1 MDIEV
6 RLAGKEDIDKIHR
19 ILDEIQ
25 GCEFDHRGKRFEEA
39 LNTRFSHFL
48 VAVTDSKVIGYLNLW
63 NLPDLVDGR
72 YLGII
77 LDCYVSQMYRNMG
90 VGRMLIDAS
99 MELGAKLEINKYYG
113 WMGPD
118 NRAAIT
124 LLKRCGFSTESLM
137 LEKKEDAGK
146 AP

>member
-1 MDIEV
+1 MDVEV
-6 RLAGKEDIDKIHR
+6 RLAGKDDIDNIHN

-25 GCEFDHRGKRFEEA
+25 GCEREERQQRFDEA
-39 LNTRFSHFL
+39 LNSRFSHFL
-48 VAVTDSKVIGYLNLW
+48 VAVCDEKIVGYLNLW
-63 NLPDLVDGR
+63 SLPDLVDGEF
-72 YLGII
+72 LGII
-77 LDCYVSQMYRNMG
+77 LDCYVSGKYRNRG

-99 MELGAKLEINKYYG
+99 MDLGNKFNINKFYG

-137 LEKKEDAGK
+137 LEKKEHLN
-146 AP
+146 

>member
-6 RLAGKEDIDKIHR
+6 RLAGKDDIDNIHN

-25 GCEFDHRGKRFEEA
+25 GCGMEARERRFNEA
-39 LNTRFSHFL
+39 LDSSFSHFL
-48 VAVTDSKVIGYLNLW
+48 VAACDRKIIGYLNLW
-63 NLPDLVDGR
+63 SLPDLVDGE

-77 LDCYVSQMYRNMG
+77 LDCYVSGKFRHRG
-90 VGRMLIDAS
+90 VGRLLLEAS
-99 MELGAKLEINKYYG
+99 MDLGKKLKVNKFYG
-113 WMGPD
+113 WMCPD

-137 LEKKEDAGK
+137 LEKK
-146 AP
+146 

>member
-6 RLAGKEDIDKIHR
+6 RLAGKDDIDKIHN

-25 GCEFDHRGKRFEEA
+25 GCEIDERGRRYNEA
-39 LNTRFSHFL
+39 LDSRFSNFL

-63 NLPDLVDGR
+63 NLPDMVDGE

-77 LDCYVSQMYRNMG
+77 LDCYVSRQYRNMG
-90 VGRMLIDAS
+90 VGRMLLDAS
-99 MELGAKLEINKYYG
+99 MDLGKKLKINKYYG
-113 WMGPD
+113 WMCPD

-124 LLKRCGFSTESLM
+124 LLKRSGFSIESLM
-137 LEKKEDAGK
+137 LEKK
-146 AP
+146 